1 MVGGLMLSY
10 PRQDEQTIRYYDY
23 YSNLSRGLR
32 QKENQDALIPSTSL
46 EIRFGL
52 SLLTVVRL
60 V

>member
-1 MVGGLMLSY
+1 MLSY